1 MLILISDKF
10 DKTLPT
16 VLAKYGEVTD
26 DKTRVAEAD
35 IILVR
40 SKTKANKEYLDSAK
54 KLKLIIRGGVGMDN
68 IDVPHALKNGVLV
81 KNTAEASTVA
91 VAELAFALMIALPNN
106 VTKADASMREGK
118 WLKAELERTE
128 LHGKTL
134 AILGMG
140 RIGTALAIRA
150 RAFRMNILA
159 WHPDVYFSDFATIIQ
174 DIEEAV
180 SQADYVSMHIPCL
193 PETRGI
199 INKALLTHFK
209 TGSYLINTGRA
220 ETVVDEDVV
229 EALKSGKLA
238 GFATD
243 VWYSDPPVNSPLM
256 TAPNMIMVPHL
267 GASSKENMLRI
278 GEMAEKIV
286 AEYVKEKR

>member
-26 DKTRVAEAD
+26 DKSRVAEAD

-118 WLKAELERTE
+118 WLKSELERTE

-150 RAFRMNILA
+150 RAFRMHILA

-199 INKALLTHFK
+199 INKGLLTHFK

-220 ETVVDEDVV
+220 ETVVEEDVV

-256 TAPNMIMVPHL
+256 NAPNMIMVPHL
-267 GASSKENMLRI
+267 GASTKENMLRI
-278 GEMAEKIV
+278 GEMAEKII

>member
-209 TGSYLINTGRA
+209 TGAYLINTGRA